1 MQTTKGCYRLMILEH
16 NGVAPQIDPSV
27 FMAPSACVIGDV
39 QIGEKSSLWF
49 NVLVRGDV
57 NYIRIGKRTN
67 IQDGTV
73 IHVTR
78 KTHPT
83 VIGDDVSVGH
93 SVTLHGCNIQD
104 GCLIGIGAILLDGVD
119 VGKSSMVAAGSLLT
133 PGTKIPPRSL
143 VMGSPAQIKRVLTEA
158 ECADFHAIAERYI
171 QYQEDYRTNVKQI
184 D

>member
-1 MQTTKGCYRLMILEH
+1 MILEH
-16 NGVAPQIDPSV
+16 NGIAPQIDASV
-27 FMAPSACVIGDV
+27 FLAPSACVIGDV

-93 SVTLHGCNIQD
+93 SVTLHGCTIQD
-104 GCLIGIGAILLDGVD
+104 RCLIGIGAIILDGVE
-119 VGKSSMVAAGSLLT
+119 VGESSLVAAGSLLT
-133 PGTKIPPRSL
+133 PGTKVPPRSL
-143 VMGSPAQIKRVLTEA
+143 VMGSPARVRKELTDA
-158 ECADFHAIAERYI
+158 DCADFHAIAERYI
-171 QYQEDYRTNVKQI
+171 TYQDDYRNNVKRI

>member
-1 MQTTKGCYRLMILEH
+1 MILEH
-16 NGVAPQIDPSV
+16 NGIAPQIDSSV
-27 FMAPSACVIGDV
+27 FLAPSACVIGDV

-73 IHVTR
+73 IHVTL

-93 SVTLHGCNIQD
+93 SVTLHGCTIQD
-104 GCLIGIGAILLDGVD
+104 GCLIGIGAIILDGVE
-119 VGKSSMVAAGSLLT
+119 VGESSMVAAGSLLT

-143 VMGSPAQIKRVLTEA
+143 VMGSPARVRKELTDA
-158 ECADFHAIAERYI
+158 ECADFHSIAERYI
-171 QYQEDYRTNVKQI
+171 KYQDDYRNNVKRI

>member
-1 MQTTKGCYRLMILEH
+1 MILEH
-16 NGVAPQIDPSV
+16 NGIAPRIDPSV
-27 FMAPSACVIGDV
+27 FLAPSACVIGDV

-57 NYIRIGKRTN
+57 NSIRIGKRTN

-73 IHVTR
+73 IHVTH

-83 VIGDDVSVGH
+83 VIGSDVSVGH
-93 SVTLHGCNIQD
+93 SVTLHGCTIHD
-104 GCLIGIGAILLDGVD
+104 RCLIGIGAIVLDGVE
-119 VGKSSMVAAGSLLT
+119 VGESSMIAAGSLLT

-143 VMGSPAQIKRVLTEA
+143 VMGSPGRVRKQLTDA
-158 ECADFHAIAERYI
+158 ECADFQAVAKRYLH
-171 QYQEDYRTNVKQI
+171 YQEDYRTNVKRM

>member
-1 MQTTKGCYRLMILEH
+1 MILEH
-16 NGVAPQIDPSV
+16 NGIAPQIDPSV
-27 FMAPSACVIGDV
+27 FLAPSACVIGDV

-73 IHVTR
+73 IHVTH

-104 GCLIGIGAILLDGVD
+104 RCLIGIGAIILDGVE
-119 VGKSSMVAAGSLLT
+119 VGESSMVAAGSLLT

-143 VMGSPAQIKRVLTEA
+143 VMGSPARVRKELTDA
-158 ECADFHAIAERYI
+158 ECADFHSIAERYV
-171 QYQEDYRTNVKQI
+171 QYQDDYRNNVKRI

>member
-1 MQTTKGCYRLMILEH
+1 MILEH
-16 NGVAPQIDPSV
+16 NGIAPQIDPSV
-27 FMAPSACVIGDV
+27 FLAPSACVIGDV

-57 NYIRIGKRTN
+57 NNIRIGKRTN

-73 IHVTR
+73 IHVTY

-83 VIGDDVSVGH
+83 VIGDDVSIGH

-104 GCLIGIGAILLDGVD
+104 RCLIGVE
-119 VGKSSMVAAGSLLT
+119 VGESSMVAAGSLLT

-143 VMGSPAQIKRVLTEA
+143 VMGSPARVKKELTDA
-158 ECADFHAIAERYI
+158 ECADFHSIAERYI
-171 QYQEDYRTNVKQI
+171 QYQDDYLNNVKRI

>member
-1 MQTTKGCYRLMILEH
+1 MILEH
-16 NGVAPQIDPSV
+16 NGIAPQIDASV
-27 FMAPSACVIGDV
+27 FLAPSACVIGDV

-73 IHVTR
+73 IHVTH

-93 SVTLHGCNIQD
+93 SVTLHGCTIQD
-104 GCLIGIGAILLDGVD
+104 GCLIGIGAIILDGVE
-119 VGKSSMVAAGSLLT
+119 VGESSLVAAGSLLT

-143 VMGSPAQIKRVLTEA
+143 VMGSPARVRKELTDA
-158 ECADFHAIAERYI
+158 ECADFHSIAERYI
-171 QYQEDYRTNVKQI
+171 KYQDDYRNNVKRI

>member
-1 MQTTKGCYRLMILEH
+1 MILEH
-16 NGVAPQIDPSV
+16 NGIAPQLDASV
-27 FMAPSACVIGDV
+27 FLAPSACVIGDV

-73 IHVTR
+73 IHVTH

-93 SVTLHGCNIQD
+93 SVTLHGCTIQD
-104 GCLIGIGAILLDGVD
+104 GCLIGIGAIILDGVE
-119 VGKSSMVAAGSLLT
+119 VGESSLVAAGSLLT

-143 VMGSPAQIKRVLTEA
+143 VMGSPARVRKELTDA
-158 ECADFHAIAERYI
+158 ECADFHSIAERYI
-171 QYQEDYRTNVKQI
+171 KYQDDYRNNVKRI

>member
-1 MQTTKGCYRLMILEH
+1 VILEH
-16 NGVAPQIDPSV
+16 NGIAPQIDPSV
-27 FMAPSACVIGDV
+27 FLAPGACVIGDV

-57 NYIRIGKRTN
+57 NFIRIGKRTN

-73 IHVTR
+73 IHVTH

-83 VIGDDVSVGH
+83 VVGDNVSVGH
-93 SVTLHGCNIQD
+93 NVTLHGCTIQD
-104 GCLIGIGAILLDGVD
+104 RCLIGIGAIILDGVE
-119 VGKSSMVAAGSLLT
+119 VGESSMVAAGSLLT

-143 VMGSPAQIKRVLTEA
+143 VMGCPARVRKQLTDA
-158 ECADFHAIAERYI
+158 ECADFHSIAERYV
-171 QYQEDYRTNVKQI
+171 QYQVDYRNNVKRI

>member
-1 MQTTKGCYRLMILEH
+1 MILEH
-16 NGVAPQIDPSV
+16 NGIAPQIDASVFLAPSV
-27 FMAPSACVIGDV
+27 CVIGDV

-73 IHVTR
+73 IHVTH

-93 SVTLHGCNIQD
+93 SVTLHGCTIQD
-104 GCLIGIGAILLDGVD
+104 RCLIGIGAIILDGVE
-119 VGKSSMVAAGSLLT
+119 VGESSLVAAGSLLT
-133 PGTKIPPRSL
+133 PGTKVPPRSL
-143 VMGSPAQIKRVLTEA
+143 VMGSPARVRKELTDA
-158 ECADFHAIAERYI
+158 DCADFHAIAERYI
-171 QYQEDYRTNVKQI
+171 KYQDDYRNNVKRI

>member
-1 MQTTKGCYRLMILEH
+1 MILEH

-27 FMAPSACVIGDV
+27 FLAPSACVIGDV
-39 QIGEKSSLWF
+39 RIGEHSSLWF

-73 IHVTR
+73 IHVTH

-83 VIGDDVSVGH
+83 IIGDDVSVGH
-93 SVTLHGCNIQD
+93 SVTLHGCRVQD

-119 VGKSSMVAAGSLLT
+119 VGESSMIAAGSLLT

-143 VMGSPAQIKRVLTEA
+143 VMGSPARVRKELTDA
-158 ECADFHAIAERYI
+158 ECANFQAIAERYI
-171 QYQEDYRTNVKQI
+171 QYQDDYRTGVKRI

>member
-1 MQTTKGCYRLMILEH
+1 MILEH
-16 NGVAPQIDPSV
+16 NGIAPQIDPSV
-27 FMAPSACVIGDV
+27 FLAPSACVIGDV

-73 IHVTR
+73 IHVTL

-83 VIGDDVSVGH
+83 VIGDDVSIGH

-104 GCLIGIGAILLDGVD
+104 RCLIGIGAIILDGVE
-119 VGKSSMVAAGSLLT
+119 VGESSMVAAGSLLT

-143 VMGSPAQIKRVLTEA
+143 VMGSPARVKKELTDA
-158 ECADFHAIAERYI
+158 ECADFHSIAERYI
-171 QYQEDYRTNVKQI
+171 QYQDDYRNNVKRI

>member
-1 MQTTKGCYRLMILEH
+1 MILEH
-16 NGVAPQIDPSV
+16 NGIAPQLDASV
-27 FMAPSACVIGDV
+27 FLAPSACVIGDV

-73 IHVTR
+73 IHVTL

-93 SVTLHGCNIQD
+93 SVTLHGCTIQD
-104 GCLIGIGAILLDGVD
+104 GCLIGIGAIILDGVE
-119 VGKSSMVAAGSLLT
+119 VGESSLVAAGSLLT

-143 VMGSPAQIKRVLTEA
+143 VMGSPARVRKQLTDA
-158 ECADFHAIAERYI
+158 ECADFHSIAER
-171 QYQEDYRTNVKQI
+171 
-184 D
+184 

>member
-1 MQTTKGCYRLMILEH
+1 MILEH
-16 NGVAPQIDPSV
+16 NGIAPQIDASV
-27 FMAPSACVIGDV
+27 FLAPSACVIGDV

-73 IHVTR
+73 IHVTL

-93 SVTLHGCNIQD
+93 SVTLHGCTIQD
-104 GCLIGIGAILLDGVD
+104 GCLIGIGAIILDGVE
-119 VGKSSMVAAGSLLT
+119 VGESSLVAAGSLLT

-143 VMGSPAQIKRVLTEA
+143 VMGSPARVRKQLTDA
-158 ECADFHAIAERYI
+158 ECADFHSIAERYI
-171 QYQEDYRTNVKQI
+171 MYQDDYRNNVKRI
-184 D
+184 E

>member
-1 MQTTKGCYRLMILEH
+1 MIFDY
-16 NGVAPQIDPSV
+16 NGVTPQIDPSV
-27 FMAPSACVIGDV
+27 FLAPNACVIGDV
-39 QIGEKSSLWF
+39 QIDEKSSLWF

-73 IHVTR
+73 IHVTH

-83 VIGDDVSVGH
+83 MIGDDVSVGH
-93 SVTLHGCNIQD
+93 SVTLHGCNVQA

-119 VGKSSMVAAGSLLT
+119 VGESSMIAAGSLLT

-143 VMGSPAQIKRVLTEA
+143 VMGSPARVRRELTDA
-158 ECADFHAIAERYI
+158 ESAHLHSIAERYI
-171 QYQEDYRTNVKQI
+171 LYQEDYRTRVKRI

>member
-1 MQTTKGCYRLMILEH
+1 MILEH
-16 NGVAPQIDPSV
+16 NSTAPQIDESV
-27 FMAPSACVIGDV
+27 FLAPSACVIGDV

-73 IHVTR
+73 IHVTL

-93 SVTLHGCNIQD
+93 SVTLHGCTIQD
-104 GCLIGIGAILLDGVD
+104 GCLIGIGAIILDGVE
-119 VGKSSMVAAGSLLT
+119 VGESSLVAAGSLLT

-143 VMGSPAQIKRVLTEA
+143 VMGSPARVRKELTDA
-158 ECADFHAIAERYI
+158 ECADFQSSAERYI
-171 QYQEDYRTNVKQI
+171 KYQDDYRNNVKRR

>member
-1 MQTTKGCYRLMILEH
+1 MILEH
-16 NGVAPQIDPSV
+16 HGIAPQIDASV
-27 FMAPSACVIGDV
+27 FLAPSACVIGDV

-73 IHVTR
+73 IHVTL

-93 SVTLHGCNIQD
+93 SVTLHGCTIQD
-104 GCLIGIGAILLDGVD
+104 RCLIGIGAIILDGVE
-119 VGKSSMVAAGSLLT
+119 VGESSLVAAGSLLT
-133 PGTKIPPRSL
+133 PGTKVPPRSL
-143 VMGSPAQIKRVLTEA
+143 VMGSPARVRKELTDA
-158 ECADFHAIAERYI
+158 DCADFHAIAERYI
-171 QYQEDYRTNVKQI
+171 TYQDDYRNNVKRI

>member
-1 MQTTKGCYRLMILEH
+1 MILEH
-16 NGVAPQIDPSV
+16 NSIAPQIDESV
-27 FMAPSACVIGDV
+27 FLAPSACVIGDV

-73 IHVTR
+73 IHVTH

-93 SVTLHGCNIQD
+93 SVTLHGCTIQD
-104 GCLIGIGAILLDGVD
+104 GCLIGIGAIILDGVD
-119 VGKSSMVAAGSLLT
+119 VGESSMVAAGSLMT

-143 VMGSPAQIKRVLTEA
+143 VMGSPARVRKELTDA
-158 ECADFHAIAERYI
+158 ECADFHSIAERYI
-171 QYQEDYRTNVKQI
+171 KYQDDYRNNVKRI